1 MTTKMIELNLLPH
14 EYKEKLTP
22 ASKRLG
28 LDIPH
33 FIPISLIGLIVF
45 LVAISILSFLYASS
59 ARQGLAAEQKQLRD
73 TKKLAAYSRRLEKN
87 LPELREQ
94 DKFLT
99 ANVENKL
106 ECWLVME
113 QVSLCCPAKVRITEM
128 RISHKTGI
136 KMLTIKGSYKKGE
149 NLEMVF
155 RMNLEKSESLKKYF
169 GQFKEERHSVSDSGI
184 TFNIVGGK
192 P

>member
-28 LDIPH
+28 LDIPR

-45 LVAISILSFLYASS
+45 LVAISMLSFLYAAS
-59 ARQGLAAEQKQLRD
+59 ARRSLAVEQKKLRE
-73 TKKLAAYSRRLEKN
+73 TKKLAAYSRRLEKS

-94 DKFLT
+94 DNLLT

-106 ECWLVME
+106 ECWRVME
-113 QVSLCCPAKVRITEM
+113 QIAICCPARVRITEM
-128 RISHKTGI
+128 RISRKTGTN
-136 KMLTIKGSYKKGE
+136 MLTVKGDYEKGE
-149 NLEMVF
+149 YLEQKFQTNLESNKF
-155 RMNLEKSESLKKYF
+155 LKKYF
-169 GQFKEERHSVSDSGI
+169 GRFETERRSAPGSS
-184 TFNIVGGK
+184 TSFTIVGGK
-192 P
+192 K